1 MVKCN
6 QSDAKN
12 YYTLNY
18 MNIAHC
24 KRVPLRF
31 QIHTVIPGKG
41 ATSEPVAIS
50 MFFVL
55 ITCVLPSSLV
65 AVTWFLP
72 VIFPNPGTCTTF
84 SNQNTVNSDS
94 NYFYIRS

>member
-1 MVKCN
+1 MDITHGK
-6 QSDAKN
+6 K
-12 YYTLNY
+12 
-18 MNIAHC
+18 
-24 KRVPLRF
+24 VPWGF
-31 QIHTVIPGKG
+31 QIRTVIPGKG

-55 ITCVLPSSLV
+55 ITCVLPSSAV

-72 VIFPNPGTCTTF
+72 VIFPNPDTCTTF

-94 NYFYIRS
+94 NYLHKLCYI